1 MGWIG
6 VETLPLTERKADLP
20 LVLYESEVYKGDEP
34 EEKLDVIYNVDKWT
48 KGRDFRLGSD

>member
-1 MGWIG
+1 M
-6 VETLPLTERKADLP
+6 P
-20 LVLYESEVYKGDEP
+20 LVLYGSEVYKGDEP